1 MVPIGTLPLPDPE
14 EFRTR
19 GGRFGAHNLHENR
32 PGPSFHSDTLIFGT
46 FFNGGVRVFD
56 LSNPLQPKEV
66 AYFIPPKPENSIVNA
81 VQINDIYVDENRTIY
96 AVDRHAGGL
105 YVLELDI

>member
-1 MVPIGTLPLPDPE
+1 M
-14 EFRTR
+14 
-19 GGRFGAHNLHENR
+19 
-32 PGPSFHSDTLIFGT
+32 
-46 FFNGGVRVFD
+46 RVFD

>member
-1 MVPIGTLPLPDPE
+1 M
-14 EFRTR
+14 
-19 GGRFGAHNLHENR
+19 
-32 PGPSFHSDTLIFGT
+32 FGT

-66 AYFIPPKPENSIVNA
+66 AYFIPPQPENSIVSA